1 MKVGE
6 VAVAGIKSN
15 ISIKYRTE
23 MRVTARDVYDEVPLE
38 VLHLLAEYE
47 DDELEE
53 ILLKLLLAS
62 RMEKDKVL
70 QPGEQLLVWGEV
82 IITP

>member
-47 DDELEE
+47 VDELEE